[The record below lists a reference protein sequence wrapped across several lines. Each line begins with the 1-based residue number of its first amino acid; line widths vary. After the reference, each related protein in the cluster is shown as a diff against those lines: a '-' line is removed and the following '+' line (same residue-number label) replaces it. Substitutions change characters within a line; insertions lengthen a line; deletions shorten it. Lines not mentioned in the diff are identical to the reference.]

1 MPDEIYSIPVSSPL
15 NYVTNVYVY
24 DSTGSYLTRPLSNYE
39 YHQTIE
45 MAVKLKAAGVQHET
59 IVPPGMNHSFA
70 GKTPDQTRAANL
82 KALDATFSF
91 ID

>member
-1 MPDEIYSIPVSSPL
+1 
-15 NYVTNVYVY
+15 
-24 DSTGSYLTRPLSNYE
+24 
-39 YHQTIE
+39 

-70 GKTPDQTRAANL
+70 GKTPDQTRVANL